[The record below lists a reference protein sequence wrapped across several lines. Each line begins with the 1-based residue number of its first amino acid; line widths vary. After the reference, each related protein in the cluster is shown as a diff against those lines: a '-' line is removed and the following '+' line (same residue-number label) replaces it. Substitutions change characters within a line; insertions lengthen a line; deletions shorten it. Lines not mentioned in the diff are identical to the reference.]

1 MVGSAVV
8 GSAVVRRAQ
17 GRRAQA
23 GRILAARS
31 LAARSIAAAL
41 AAVFV
46 AVFVAG
52 CGNMTAG
59 LAITATTSAT
69 SGSALDSITEA
80 TPVPFHPRGFVLAK
94 GAAVKM
100 PIVESYGMHATVAVR
115 VGEVFTLS
123 TNEWLPDNPANP
135 AELIGGAVVLAAVS
149 RTGVTYQA
157 VRPGSVLFQVGP
169 VGHGG
174 CGRTHQKCAD
184 AMPPPVVVVEV
195 TAR

>member
-8 GSAVVRRAQ
+8 GSALV
-17 GRRAQA
+17 GRAQA

-31 LAARSIAAAL
+31 IAARSLAAAL
-41 AAVFV
+41 A

-69 SGSALDSITEA
+69 SGSALGSITEA